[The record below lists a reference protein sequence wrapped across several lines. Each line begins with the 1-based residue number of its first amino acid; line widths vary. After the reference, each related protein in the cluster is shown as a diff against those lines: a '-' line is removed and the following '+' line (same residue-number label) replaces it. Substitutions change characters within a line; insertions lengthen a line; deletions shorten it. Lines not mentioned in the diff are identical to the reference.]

1 MYKTEWRLTCNWNGS
16 PRWMIK
22 MLIWPYPPLEHE
34 WAIHN
39 QDYADMFRDVME
51 IWIQFQDLL
60 VVLRI
65 QGYLKMTIIKKYN
78 GIEETVVLQFFVC
91 HSTRFL
97 GSEKTNG
104 WYITLNLSPSE
115 NESRYSLC
123 RRSCY
128 RFICMKMNGCYMARA
143 SHWLRCASFTLK
155 STIHG

>member
-1 MYKTEWRLTCNWNGS
+1 MKENCFDVLMYKTEWRLTCNWNGS

-78 GIEETVVLQFFVC
+78 GIEATVVFGLSLYTFLRFRKDQWLVY
-91 HSTRFL
+91 HLELEPKWEWIPILLVSTL
-97 GSEKTNG
+97 
-104 WYITLNLSPSE
+104 LL
-115 NESRYSLC
+115 
-123 RRSCY
+123 
-128 RFICMKMNGCYMARA
+128 
-143 SHWLRCASFTLK
+143 
-155 STIHG
+155 